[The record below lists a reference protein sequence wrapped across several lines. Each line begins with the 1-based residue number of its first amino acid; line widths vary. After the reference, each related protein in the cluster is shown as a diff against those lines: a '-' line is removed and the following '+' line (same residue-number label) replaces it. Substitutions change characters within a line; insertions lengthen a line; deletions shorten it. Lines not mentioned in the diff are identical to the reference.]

1 MGQTASPLKVTTTAV
16 PFLRISPDARAGGMG
31 DLGVATSPD
40 PASSFYNQAK
50 IPFAKKDLGLS
61 LTYTPWL
68 KDLGLNDVY
77 LLAFSGYKKL
87 DDQSA
92 LSMGIRYFSLGN
104 IQFTDFNGNQLGSG
118 HPREFAFDLGYS
130 RKLADKLSIA
140 LAGRYI
146 YSNLASGYA
155 ASGSTYQPGKTFAA
169 DVSLYYHGVT
179 DAAGGWNFGLA
190 LTNLGGKIGYTNSA
204 TEKDFI
210 PADLGL
216 GASYTAVFNEDN
228 KLMIGL
234 DIHKLLVP
242 VPPSPSGNDSVDNV
256 NLTAYH
262 NKSLT
267 GSWFSSFSGENQFKT
282 LQIADGPQPRDL
294 MQPIEDLHAVRG
306 DLEPEGLETQYRVDR
321 DPDHAVFFDPDH
333 AIELIVLPVAPL
345 IMDMHMPRKRL
356 KVDVVIAQPHQRLP
370 DHLHRV
376 RMHIPR
382 RGSRR
387 RSPGRIPGRVLAD
400 IRRRY
405 GLAYLFGATT
415 ACY

>member
-1 MGQTASPLKVTTTAV
+1 VFVKKKINQLMKRFYQGLAAFLMLVFAGQEGALAQNANTLNVTTTAV

-31 DLGVATSPD
+31 DLGIATSPD
-40 PASSFYNQAK
+40 AASSFYNQAK
-50 IPFAKKDLGLS
+50 LPFAKKDLGLA

-77 LLAFSGYKKL
+77 LLGFSGYKKL

-92 LSMGIRYFSLGN
+92 LSGSIRYFSLGN
-104 IQFTDFNGNQLGSG
+104 IQFTDFNGNELGSG
-118 HPREFAFDLGYS
+118 HPREFSFDLGYS

-140 LAGRYI
+140 LAARYI

-169 DVSLYYHGVT
+169 DISLYYHGVT

-204 TEKDFI
+204 VEKDFI

-234 DIHKLLVP
+234 DMHKLLVP
-242 VPPSPSGNDSVDNV
+242 VPPAATTNDSLNQV
-256 NLTAYH
+256 NLNNYH

-267 GSWFSSFSGENQFKT
+267 GSWFGSFSGENQFKSLQFSLGAEYAYQDQFFFRAGYYYEDPTKGDRKYFSVGVGLKYNVMGLNFSYLVPSGSGTNRNPLSNT
-282 LQIADGPQPRDL
+282 LRFGLTFDL
-294 MQPIEDLHAVRG
+294 DTN
-306 DLEPEGLETQYRVDR
+306 EGSANTQ
-321 DPDHAVFFDPDH
+321 
-333 AIELIVLPVAPL
+333 
-345 IMDMHMPRKRL
+345 
-356 KVDVVIAQPHQRLP
+356 
-370 DHLHRV
+370 
-376 RMHIPR
+376 
-382 RGSRR
+382 S
-387 RSPGRIPGRVLAD
+387 S
-400 IRRRY
+400 
-405 GLAYLFGATT
+405 TN
-415 ACY
+415 

>member
-1 MGQTASPLKVTTTAV
+1 MKRFYQGLAALLMLVFVGQEGALGQTANSLNVTTTAV

-31 DLGVATSPD
+31 DLGIATSPD

-50 IPFAKKDLGLS
+50 IPFAKKDLGLG

-242 VPPSPSGNDSVDNV
+242 VPPSSTGNDSVDNI
-256 NLTAYH
+256 NLTNYH

-282 LQIADGPQPRDL
+282 LQLSLGAEYSYQDQFFVRTGYYYEDASKGDRKYFSLGVGLKYNVMGLNFSYLVPSGSGTNRNPLSNTLRFGLTFDL
-294 MQPIEDLHAVRG
+294 DTK
-306 DLEPEGLETQYRVDR
+306 EGNNTNTQ
-321 DPDHAVFFDPDH
+321 
-333 AIELIVLPVAPL
+333 
-345 IMDMHMPRKRL
+345 
-356 KVDVVIAQPHQRLP
+356 
-370 DHLHRV
+370 
-376 RMHIPR
+376 
-382 RGSRR
+382 S
-387 RSPGRIPGRVLAD
+387 S
-400 IRRRY
+400 
-405 GLAYLFGATT
+405 TN
-415 ACY
+415 